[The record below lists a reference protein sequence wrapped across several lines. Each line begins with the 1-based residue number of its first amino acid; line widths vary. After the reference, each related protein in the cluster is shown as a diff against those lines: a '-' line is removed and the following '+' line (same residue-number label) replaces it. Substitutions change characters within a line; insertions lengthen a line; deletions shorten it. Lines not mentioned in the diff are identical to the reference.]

1 VTTLA
6 LRPSDWIGLAVIAGA
21 RTSAGNGRRL
31 PSRDRGAERN
41 MRNDLI
47 GCVGEYAAIVAVED
61 RGREVIHTMFDCA
74 TPVAEADLI
83 VDGVGYDAKAKP
95 LEAGRDKMILA
106 RRSVATATR
115 KNISAFVPVLSS
127 FYSHTAV
134 IGRRIPIAD
143 AAAMPLEDF
152 GYGAAHWIALDDMCD
167 RYFDQ
172 SIAQIWRLCSGS
184 VFVDDGDMIMTAA
197 MAHGATLGAARI
209 SEITAGQSTRD
220 GVQAL
225 ALSFVA
231 DRERRL
237 VSA

>member
-1 VTTLA
+1 
-6 LRPSDWIGLAVIAGA
+6 
-21 RTSAGNGRRL
+21 
-31 PSRDRGAERN
+31 

-47 GCVGEYAAIVAVED
+47 GCVGEYAAIVVVED
-61 RGREVIHTMFDCA
+61 LGREVTHTMFDCA

-83 VDGVGYDAKAKP
+83 VGGVGYDAKAKP
-95 LEAGRDKMILA
+95 LEAGRDKMIFA
-106 RRSVATATR
+106 RRAVATAPR
-115 KNISAFVPVLSS
+115 KNIAAFVPVLSS

-143 AAAMPLEDF
+143 AAAMPLQDF
-152 GYGAAHWIALDDMCD
+152 GYGAAHCIALDEMCA
-167 RYFDQ
+167 RYFDE
-172 SIAQIWRLCSGS
+172 SIAQVWRLCSGS

-209 SEITAGQSTRD
+209 SDITAGLSTRD

-225 ALSFVA
+225 AQSFVTE
-231 DRERRL
+231 RERRL